1 MLKSISRK
9 IENKLVGLITNEPD
23 EITNFNEVLR
33 VLKTKWRIDNAD
45 KRIK

>member
-9 IENKLVGLITNEPD
+9 IENKLVGLITNESD
-23 EITNFNEVLR
+23 EITNFNEVLG